1 MEIQMTSKHR
11 SLQTS
16 STSLPTSNGDRD
28 FEIEFNAPSLSS
40 NDHVHTRPYVSFR
53 ANPNGNVGVR
63 LQMEL
68 NDEEIFNQNLGTDA
82 SRNLVEIIDHGILR
96 SQNNTLRVFVPNDEP
111 GSITVSDVLVV
122 YTAA

>member
-1 MEIQMTSKHR
+1 MTSKHR

-16 STSLPTSNGDRD
+16 STSLPASNGDRD
-28 FEIEFNAPSLSS
+28 FEIDFNAPSLTT
-40 NDHVHTRPYVSFR
+40 NDHVHGRPYVSFR
-53 ANPNGNVGVR
+53 ANPNGSVGVR

-68 NDEEIFNQNLGTDA
+68 NGEEIYDQTLSTDA
-82 SRNLVEIIDHGILR
+82 SRNMVEIFDHGILQN
-96 SQNNTLRVFVPNDEP
+96 QNNTLRIFVPNDEP